1 MEETAR
7 AKINRLP
14 RGPGGRKQRGERM
27 RRGEIYLGGRLQ
39 VEAPHPGP
47 QGEAERK
54 QKSNHS
60 RGLSPLHC
68 LLRPAS
74 VFLRRTLALLTSR
87 STGLKE

>member
-14 RGPGGRKQRGERM
+14 RSPGGRKQGEEWM
-27 RRGEIYLGGRLQ
+27 RRGKIYLGGRLK

-60 RGLSPLHC
+60 RGLIPLHC
-68 LLRPAS
+68 PLRPAS
-74 VFLRRTLALLTSR
+74 LFLWRTLALLTPR
-87 STGLKE
+87 SSGLKE